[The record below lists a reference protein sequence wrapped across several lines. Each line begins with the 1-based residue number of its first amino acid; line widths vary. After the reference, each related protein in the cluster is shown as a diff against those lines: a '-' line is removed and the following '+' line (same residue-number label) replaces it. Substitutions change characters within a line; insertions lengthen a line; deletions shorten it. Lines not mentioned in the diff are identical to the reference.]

1 MHSLTNKQKGNKMAK
16 AKKKAAPK
24 KAVKKAAPKKA
35 APKKTTAKG
44 PMTKAAIVDH
54 LAAKLDVTKKIAN
67 EFLNE
72 LNELIYK
79 NAKKSL
85 TLPGLGKF
93 YVQKYKKRNG
103 RNPATGE
110 AMVIPAK
117 TKVRFKVGKALQ
129 DAVYPPKKTTAK
141 GPMTKAAI
149 VDHLAAK
156 LEVTKKIANEFLN
169 ELNLLIYKNAKKS
182 LTLPGLGKFYVQK
195 YKKRNG
201 RNPATGESMVIPA
214 KTKVRFKVGKALQDA
229 VFPPKK

>member
-1 MHSLTNKQKGNKMAK
+1 MAK
-16 AKKKAAPK
+16 AKKKAAPKKAAPKKAVAKKAAPKKAAPKKAAPK

-35 APKKTTAKG
+35 VAKKAAPKKTAAKG

-54 LAAKLDVTKKIAN
+54 LAAKLDVTKKTAN

-72 LNELIYK
+72 LNQLVYK

-93 YVQKYKKRNG
+93 YVQKYKKRKG

-129 DAVYPPKKTTAK
+129 DAVYPPKK
-141 GPMTKAAI
+141 
-149 VDHLAAK
+149 
-156 LEVTKKIANEFLN
+156 
-169 ELNLLIYKNAKKS
+169 
-182 LTLPGLGKFYVQK
+182 
-195 YKKRNG
+195 
-201 RNPATGESMVIPA
+201 
-214 KTKVRFKVGKALQDA
+214 
-229 VFPPKK
+229 